1 MFAKRIICLLL
12 IVMMTVCFVSCDFE
26 DVFMK
31 PSAQPTASPG
41 NDSKP
46 DDNDPLS
53 ILRYA
58 NKSDAG
64 EENEDVVAHINFAT
78 QVAIAMTGVSSS
90 VSYEMD
96 VYAKQTGDSQIMSG
110 TMSISI
116 PLAEKQVVQFY
127 ADNDFMYLAVDG
139 KTLKQP
145 MENDDNA
152 LNTDIIEELISVQ
165 KAATSQKKDDGSFE
179 IELTV
184 DLSKATDFLDDY
196 FMFPMMDVSSG
207 IFETCKVKVYV
218 DASYEIKQFAVVATW
233 TETQPTIG
241 SITYTLTTDL
251 VGEELDDSYEIKV
264 PDEIDIDNA
273 VEELPD
279 DSVEM

>member
-12 IVMMTVCFVSCDFE
+12 IAMMTVCFVSCDFE

-64 EENEDVVAHINFAT
+64 EENKDVVAHINFAT

-127 ADNDFMYLAVDG
+127 ADNDFMYLAIDG

-165 KAATSQKKDDGSFE
+165 KTATSQKKDDGSFE

-196 FMFPMMDVSSG
+196 FMFPMMDVSSE

-264 PDEIDIDNA
+264 PDGIDIDNA